1 MNIMKC
7 ITAVNIGTSVLAGLM
22 CVHSAGVVAV
32 VWGTICVAMAMLSYI
47 GATLPP
53 DK

>member
-1 MNIMKC
+1 MNLMKYV
-7 ITAVNIGTSVLAGLM
+7 TAINIGTSVIAGLM
-22 CVHSAGVVAV
+22 CVHSAGVGAV
-32 VWGTICVAMAMLSYI
+32 VWGVLCAAMAMLSYI